1 MRLIDKF
8 VIDMSFRYLLQGLRF
23 IRNRIN
29 ELFNYWY
36 YYYQIRSITLW
47 DFEAKT
53 NIDADFEKIVR

>member
-1 MRLIDKF
+1 
-8 VIDMSFRYLLQGLRF
+8 MSFRYLLQGLRF
-23 IRNRIN
+23 IRNSKN
-29 ELFNYWY
+29 EMFNYWC

>member
-1 MRLIDKF
+1 
-8 VIDMSFRYLLQGLRF
+8 MSFRYLLQGLRF
-23 IRNRIN
+23 IRNSKN

-36 YYYQIRSITLW
+36 YYYQICSITLW

>member
-8 VIDMSFRYLLQGLRF
+8 VITMSFRYLLQGLRF
-23 IRNRIN
+23 IRNSIN
-29 ELFNYWY
+29 ELFSYWY
-36 YYYQIRSITLW
+36 YYYQIHSITLW

>member
-1 MRLIDKF
+1 
-8 VIDMSFRYLLQGLRF
+8 MSFRYLLQGLCF
-23 IRNRIN
+23 IRNSKN

-47 DFEAKT
+47 NLEAKT

>member
-1 MRLIDKF
+1 
-8 VIDMSFRYLLQGLRF
+8 MSFRYLLQGLRF

-47 DFEAKT
+47 DFEVKT
-53 NIDADFEKIVR
+53 NIDANFEKIVR

>member
-1 MRLIDKF
+1 MRIIDKF
-8 VIDMSFRYLLQGLRF
+8 VIVMSFRYLLQGLRF
-23 IRNRIN
+23 IRNSIN

-53 NIDADFEKIVR
+53 NIDADLEKIVR

>member
-1 MRLIDKF
+1 M
-8 VIDMSFRYLLQGLRF
+8 DMSFRYLLQGLRF
-23 IRNRIN
+23 IRNSIN

-53 NIDADFEKIVR
+53 NIDADLEKIVR